1 MTIKKAALITALDP
15 ANPYSRIAVNLGLL
29 NIESYSRIS
38 ADNGADVHIVDS
50 LKSIFRLRPDIVGIS
65 SVTENYGRAINM
77 AKEIKMELNIPVV
90 IGGTHISALPESLNK
105 VFSAGIIGEGEET
118 FSEMLNQYPNLDQVN
133 GLVHRDGDSLAYTP
147 PRKMVKDL
155 DSLPLPDWK
164 RWVERPGL
172 PYIMT
177 SRGCPYKCSFCSSP
191 VQWGSVRLH
200 SPERVLE
207 EIRLI
212 CELYGSRHIKFFD
225 DIFTL
230 DKKRVKK
237 IVEMIDAEGIN
248 KKVTF
253 NCFSRADLIDK
264 EMAKLLLKGN
274 IRFVSLGIESA
285 SSRVAKTLKGTCPG
299 PAHNQRVV
307 DMLHAEG
314 FYTGCL
320 FIIGSPAETEK
331 DLIKT
336 LKFIEKNEKKLFEIE
351 INPYVVRPGTPF
363 WKKAVKKRMVYN
375 EMNWEL
381 LKDYSLLN
389 LFDPDKYIYVN
400 EHMPYEKFL
409 KYVEIFK
416 EIFKRVV
423 MDPKKM
429 SMFRSF
435 IGPEDIPVKLAGEG
449 RSS

>member
-15 ANPYSRIAVNLGLL
+15 ENPYSRIAVNLGLL
-29 NIESYSRIS
+29 NIAASVKTKV
-38 ADNGADVHIVDS
+38 DVHIVDS
-50 LKSIFRLRPDIVGIS
+50 LGSIFRLRPDIVGIS

-77 AKEIKMELNIPVV
+77 AKEIKMELNVPIV
-90 IGGTHISALPESLNK
+90 IGGTHISALPESLDR

-118 FSEMLNQYPNLDQVN
+118 FSEILSRYPDLSKVD
-133 GLVHRDGDSLAYTP
+133 GLVRWSGDSLAFTP
-147 PRKMVKDL
+147 SRRMIKCL

-172 PYIMT
+172 PYVMT

-200 SPERVLE
+200 SPERVLQ

-212 CELYGSRHIKFFD
+212 RELYGSRHIKFFD
-225 DIFTL
+225 DIFIL

-237 IVEMIDAEGIN
+237 IVEMIDSEGLN
-248 KKVTF
+248 KRITF
-253 NCFSRADLIDK
+253 SCFSRADLIDK
-264 EMAKLLLKGN
+264 ETAALLLKGN
-274 IRFVSLGIESA
+274 VRFVSLGIESG
-285 SSRVAKTLKGTCPG
+285 SSKVAKALKGTCSA

-307 DMLHAEG
+307 DMLHTEG

-320 FIIGSPAETEK
+320 FIIGSPTETEK

-336 LKFIEKNEKKLFEIE
+336 LKFIEKNEKKMFEIE
-351 INPYVVRPGTPF
+351 INPYIVRPGTPF
-363 WKKAVKKRMVYN
+363 WKKAVKKKLVYN

-389 LFDPDKYIYVN
+389 FFDPDRYVYVN

-409 KYVEIFK
+409 EYVERFK

-429 SMFRSF
+429 SMFRGL
-435 IGPEDIPVKLAGEG
+435 IGPEDIPVKLAEEDL
-449 RSS
+449 SS